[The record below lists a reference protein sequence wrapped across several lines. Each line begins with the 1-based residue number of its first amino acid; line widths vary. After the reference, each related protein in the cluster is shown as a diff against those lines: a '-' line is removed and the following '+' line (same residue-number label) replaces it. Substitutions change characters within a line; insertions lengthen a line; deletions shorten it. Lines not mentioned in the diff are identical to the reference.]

1 MRGDRKEK
9 HMYGIYFG
17 KDAAAAVIDEF
28 SIVFC
33 RDGDKIMSILNHRD
47 HGMVGLVVGESG
59 AAAHSSYCLYDA
71 EDDKKYC
78 NADHAAE
85 EYEKQKGLTMLTDE
99 NGILICA
106 LQNGHEFRLQ
116 LAESIDMS
124 IFDRHDMDASAMST
138 AEKMAKWSVKRYF
151 EPYSNGIQ
159 AGIDTE
165 RYSTLFSVNMDN
177 GTIYCRVGQNGY
189 CDKGW
194 AMLSTV
200 CLRGNECRMIA
211 DNTDA
216 TKPYIPNENCFVTD
230 GCAFPMDGGWYW
242 SVREVSEDT
251 IYLNG
256 CGGATYEIHKP

>member
-1 MRGDRKEK
+1 
-9 HMYGIYFG
+9 MYGIYFG
-17 KDAAAAVIDEF
+17 KDAAAAITDEF
-28 SIVFC
+28 CIVFF
-33 RDGDKIMSILNHRD
+33 RDGDKITSTLNHRD
-47 HGMVGLVVGESG
+47 HGAVGLVVGKSG
-59 AAAHSSYCLYDA
+59 ADARSSYCLYDA
-71 EDDKKYC
+71 EDDKKYY
-78 NADHAAE
+78 NADYAAE
-85 EYEKQKGLTMLTDE
+85 EYEKQKGLTIQTDDDKDL
-99 NGILICA
+99 LICT
-106 LQNGHEFRLQ
+106 LQNRREYRLH
-116 LAESIDMS
+116 LAEQIDMS
-124 IFDRHDMDASAMST
+124 IFDRHDMDDSALST
-138 AEKMAKWSVKRYF
+138 AEKMAKWNVARYF
-151 EPYSNGIQ
+151 WAYSNGVQ
-159 AGIDTE
+159 AGIDTG
-165 RYSTLFSVNMDN
+165 RYSILFLVNMEN

>member
-1 MRGDRKEK
+1 
-9 HMYGIYFG
+9 MYGIYFG
-17 KDAAAAVIDEF
+17 TDAAAAVVDEF
-28 SIVFC
+28 SIVFF
-33 RDGDKIMSILNHRD
+33 RDGDKITSILNHTEYGVV
-47 HGMVGLVVGESG
+47 GMVVGKSG
-59 AAAHSSYCLYDA
+59 ADAHSSYCLYDV
-71 EDDKKYC
+71 EDDKKYY

-85 EYEKQKGLTMLTDE
+85 EYEKQKDLTMQTDE
-99 NGILICA
+99 NNILICTT
-106 LQNGHEFRLQ
+106 QNGREYRLQ

-124 IFDRHDMDASAMST
+124 IFDGQDTDDTALSI
-138 AEKMAKWSVKRYF
+138 AEKMAKWNVGSYF
-151 EPYSNGIQ
+151 WAYSNGVQ
-159 AGIDTE
+159 AGIDTG
-165 RYSTLFSVNMDN
+165 RYSILFLVNMDN

-216 TKPYIPNENCFVTD
+216 AKPYIPNENCFVTD